1 MVCCL
6 FADYMESR
14 LPMNETALYSL
25 IVLVALCL
33 VLLLIHLFRQSR
45 QSGLNDALPELQR
58 ELADAMQAINERTE
72 RQLREQVLS
81 SAQGT
86 RQELAATLLQFQQGV
101 TQQMTS
107 VSTIQS
113 DQMRG
118 FAEQLARLAATNNE
132 QLEKMRE
139 GMALQSQQAR
149 AEQAEAMKRFSDTL
163 HQTLTTLTESNT
175 KRMAEVRGVLE
186 EKIRELQSDNAKKL
200 EEMRQTVDEKL
211 HATLEQRLGESFK
224 QVSERLEKVHQG
236 LGEMHQLAMGVGDLK
251 RVLTNVKTRGTWGE
265 VQLEMLLE
273 QLMTPEQYA
282 KNVETVPGSGAVVE
296 FAIKLP
302 GKGEDTHPVWLPV
315 DAKFP
320 KEQYERLMEA
330 SECADADGV
339 AVAGKELERAIR
351 LQAKTI
357 ADKYL
362 APPHTTDF
370 ALLFLPTEG
379 LYAEVMRRPGLS
391 DELQRTHRISI
402 AGPSTLSA
410 LLNSLQMGFRT
421 LALEK
426 RSSEVWQILGAV
438 KTEFAKFGTV
448 LDATKKVL
456 ERAARNIDDAQTRT
470 RQMSR
475 KLKKVEALPEERA
488 QELLGVDLLSA
499 SGEMPEDGN
508 KHD

>member
-139 GMALQSQQAR
+139 GIALQSQHAR

-236 LGEMHQLAMGVGDLK
+236 LASMRMPPSMENRQVF
-251 RVLTNVKTRGTWGE
+251 
-265 VQLEMLLE
+265 
-273 QLMTPEQYA
+273 TP
-282 KNVETVPGSGAVVE
+282 VVPKS
-296 FAIKLP
+296 
-302 GKGEDTHPVWLPV
+302 
-315 DAKFP
+315 
-320 KEQYERLMEA
+320 
-330 SECADADGV
+330 
-339 AVAGKELERAIR
+339 
-351 LQAKTI
+351 
-357 ADKYL
+357 
-362 APPHTTDF
+362 
-370 ALLFLPTEG
+370 
-379 LYAEVMRRPGLS
+379 
-391 DELQRTHRISI
+391 
-402 AGPSTLSA
+402 
-410 LLNSLQMGFRT
+410 
-421 LALEK
+421 
-426 RSSEVWQILGAV
+426 
-438 KTEFAKFGTV
+438 
-448 LDATKKVL
+448 
-456 ERAARNIDDAQTRT
+456 
-470 RQMSR
+470 
-475 KLKKVEALPEERA
+475 
-488 QELLGVDLLSA
+488 
-499 SGEMPEDGN
+499 
-508 KHD
+508 

>member
-1 MVCCL
+1 
-6 FADYMESR
+6 
-14 LPMNETALYSL
+14 MNETVLYPMIGL
-25 IVLVALCL
+25 AAICI
-33 VLLLIHLFRQSR
+33 VLLLIQLFRQNR
-45 QSGLNDALPELQR
+45 QSNAANAVQELQQ
-58 ELADAMQAINERTE
+58 ELFGMMQTVSERTE
-72 RQLREQVLS
+72 RQLREQVLL

-86 RQELAATLLQFQQGV
+86 RQELSATLAQFQQGV
-101 TQQMTS
+101 TQQMTT
-107 VSTIQS
+107 VSGLQS
-113 DQMRG
+113 EHMRG
-118 FAEQLARLAATNNE
+118 FSEQLARLAATNNE

-139 GMALQSQQAR
+139 GIAIQSRNAR
-149 AEQAEAMKRFSDTL
+149 SEQADAMKRFSDTL
-163 HQTLTTLTESNT
+163 SQTLATLTESNA
-175 KRMAEVRGVLE
+175 KRMSEVRATLE
-186 EKIRELQSDNAKKL
+186 EKIRELQSDNARKL

-236 LGEMHQLAMGVGDLK
+236 LGEMQQLAMGVGDLK

-273 QLMTPEQYA
+273 QMMTPEQYA
-282 KNVETVPGSGAVVE
+282 KNVETVPGSGAIVE
-296 FAIKLP
+296 FAIRLP
-302 GKGEDTHPVWLPV
+302 GKGDDMHPVWLPV
-315 DAKFP
+315 DSKFP

-339 AVAGKELERAIR
+339 AVAGKELERAVR

-357 ADKYL
+357 AEKYL

-379 LYAEVMRRPGLS
+379 LYAEVMRRPGLA

-426 RSSEVWQILGAV
+426 RSSEVWEILGAV
-438 KTEFAKFGTV
+438 KTEFAKFGDA

-456 ERAARNIDDAQTRT
+456 ERAARNIDDAQIRT

-475 KLKKVEALPEERA
+475 KLKRVEALPAERA
-488 QELLGVDLLSA
+488 QELLGTDLYSPTA
-499 SGEMPEDGN
+499 GAIEDE
-508 KHD
+508 K

>member
-1 MVCCL
+1 
-6 FADYMESR
+6 
-14 LPMNETALYSL
+14 
-25 IVLVALCL
+25 
-33 VLLLIHLFRQSR
+33 
-45 QSGLNDALPELQR
+45 
-58 ELADAMQAINERTE
+58 
-72 RQLREQVLS
+72 
-81 SAQGT
+81 
-86 RQELAATLLQFQQGV
+86 
-101 TQQMTS
+101 
-107 VSTIQS
+107 
-113 DQMRG
+113 
-118 FAEQLARLAATNNE
+118 
-132 QLEKMRE
+132 
-139 GMALQSQQAR
+139 
-149 AEQAEAMKRFSDTL
+149 
-163 HQTLTTLTESNT
+163 
-175 KRMAEVRGVLE
+175 MAEGRGVLE